1 MQRDRGPSL
10 DLDEFAVQ
18 KNLNVLGTRLNLLKK
33 GVGLIDNH
41 HSMMSSLFPTDSN
54 QVLGNFCATALLRK
68 ESLV

>member
-1 MQRDRGPSL
+1 MNLQRKK
-10 DLDEFAVQ
+10 V
-18 KNLNVLGTRLNLLKK
+18 LNVLGTRLNLLKK

-54 QVLGNFCATALLRK
+54 QVLGNFCATALLQE